1 MTKKER
7 DFVPAPGLSNN
18 HLMTLA
24 PLVMIRRFPLTS
36 RGSERLLLEVAPG
49 NQVLVKLHRAPQTAA
64 RADYLVLVL
73 HGLESNADVHY
84 VKGVCEKAIYDG
96 FSVARMNMRN
106 CGGTS
111 HLATTLYNA
120 GMSEDVLSVASQL
133 SARYGF
139 KGVFL
144 CGFSLG
150 GNVVLKAAGEYAAAR
165 DREAQGEIVAS
176 PAKGPRQSG
185 FLLAGVCAV
194 CPPIDL
200 EGCVRQMEK
209 GVNRIY
215 EKNFVLSLKMRIYEK
230 ARHFPGRYDLV
241 GLREIK
247 TVRGFDS
254 AFTAPDAGYGSAEEY
269 YYNASAQRVLAQID
283 CPALIIA
290 AQDDPL
296 VPFSCF
302 ESLVGE
308 GSGGT
313 ENFRGTLLAP
323 LQGGHVSFV
332 HKEPVPAGIRPGRD
346 APSDQFWAEWQ
357 ALNFFKNH
365 TAGGA

>member
-36 RGSERLLLEVAPG
+36 RGGERLLLEVAPE
-49 NQVLVKLHRAPQTAA
+49 NQVLVKVHRAPQTAA

-84 VKGVCEKAIYDG
+84 VKGVCEKALFEG

-120 GMSEDVLSVASQL
+120 GMSEDVLSVAAQL
-133 SARYGF
+133 SVRYGF

-165 DREAQGEIVAS
+165 APGD
-176 PAKGPRQSG
+176 
-185 FLLAGVCAV
+185 FTLAGVCAV

-241 GLREIK
+241 GLRKIK

-269 YYNASAQRVLAQID
+269 YHNASAQRVLAQID
-283 CPALIIA
+283 SPALIIA

-302 ESLVGE
+302 ESIVGD

-313 ENFRGTLLAP
+313 ENFR
-323 LQGGHVSFV
+323 GHVSFV
-332 HKEPVPAGIRPGRD
+332 HKEPVPAAVGRGPD

-357 ALNFFKNH
+357 AVEFFKSH
-365 TAGGA
+365 TAGGD